1 MHLPHISTGV
11 RQLGHAAHRNG
22 VTGSAGLLGWRT
34 REGGRRAAV
43 GTKLAPYSGMP
54 VPSRLSFCSAVRP
67 SFGWHGPHRRL
78 AIGAVLLVLA
88 ALTAGAVRAAE
99 PAGAVPTGRA
109 LSTPPGTVQL
119 VAVPAV
125 LVHPVSAGAVV
136 VRALAPQTSQPQGA
150 GAAVEQPAAGLGT
163 MLLSM
168 MALVGWIALR
178 RR

>member
-1 MHLPHISTGV
+1 MHLPHISICV
-11 RQLGHAAHRNG
+11 RPLGHSAHLNG
-22 VTGSAGLLGWRT
+22 VTGSAGLPGWRT
-34 REGGRRAAV
+34 RERGRRAEV
-43 GTKLAPYSGMP
+43 GTKLASFFGMP
-54 VPSRLSFCSAVRP
+54 VSSRFSFCSAVRP
-67 SFGWHGPHRRL
+67 SLGWHATHRRL

-88 ALTAGAVRAAE
+88 ALAAGAVRAAE

-136 VRALAPQTSQPQGA
+136 VRSLAPQASQPQGA
-150 GAAVEQPAAGLGT
+150 GAAVEQPAASLGT

-168 MALVGWIALR
+168 MVLVGWIALR

>member
-1 MHLPHISTGV
+1 MGM
-11 RQLGHAAHRNG
+11 
-22 VTGSAGLLGWRT
+22 
-34 REGGRRAAV
+34 
-43 GTKLAPYSGMP
+43 KLAPFLGMP
-54 VPSRLSFCSAVRP
+54 VSSRFSFCSAVRP
-67 SFGWHGPHRRL
+67 SFGRHGTHRRL
-78 AIGAVLLVLA
+78 AIGAVLLVFASLE
-88 ALTAGAVRAAE
+88 AGAVRAAE
-99 PAGAVPTGRA
+99 PAGAVPAGRA

-136 VRALAPQTSQPQGA
+136 VRALAPQASQPQGG